1 MIGTSFETMGGV
13 ATVVRGYKDA
23 GLFERCRVIYL
34 ASHQDGHFLVKLSRA
49 MICLFQLIAVLIRYP
64 IQIAHFHMASR
75 QSFWRKFLL
84 FVVCRMFGVRTILHL
99 HGAEFMQF
107 YNQVSGRFGKRC
119 ITFLFNSA
127 DRIIVLSPSWEKDI
141 ATFTENRNI
150 SVIYNA
156 VPLPDIRASDA
167 LNADRCILFLGRLG
181 RRKGIYDLLKAFKD
195 VNSVI
200 PNCRLVCAG
209 DGELEKARELADEL
223 EIGEQVDIPGWI
235 GLDTREKLLRHATI
249 FVLPSYAEGLPMSLL
264 EAMAAG
270 LPVVTTNVG
279 GIPDVVTEGVEGL
292 IIEPGDVAAL
302 GKAMTRILKDEELRL
317 RLGSSGRR
325 KIEAQLSIE
334 TAVEKVAA
342 VYRELGYSCRPDN

>member
-49 MICLFQLIAVLIRYP
+49 TICLFQLIAVLIRYP
-64 IQIAHFHMASR
+64 IRIAHFHMASR

-141 ATFTENRNI
+141 STFTENRNI

-156 VPLPDIRASDA
+156 VPLPDIPGSEAV
-167 LNADRCILFLGRLG
+167 NADPCILFLGRLG
-181 RRKGIYDLLKAFKD
+181 RRKGVFDLLKAFKD
-195 VNSVI
+195 VNGQI

-209 DGELEKARELADEL
+209 DGELEKARELANEL
-223 EIGEQVDIPGWI
+223 EIGEQLDIPGWI
-235 GLDTREKLLRHATI
+235 GPETREKLLRHATL

-279 GIPDVVTEGVEGL
+279 GIPDVVTDGVEGFV
-292 IIEPGDVAAL
+292 IEPGDVSAL
-302 GKAMTRILKDEELRL
+302 GKAMTRILTDEELRL
-317 RLGSSGRR
+317 RLGASGRK

-334 TAVEKVAA
+334 TAVQKVAA
-342 VYRELGYSCRPDN
+342 VYRELGYACRPDS